1 MKVGYGLISC
11 QAHADDE
18 RSETE
23 RYQDAIELA
32 IEAEILGYDSVW
44 VSEHHFV
51 DDGYLPSVLPMCAAI
66 AARTRLIEIGT
77 AVALAPLYEPLR
89 LAEDSATVDLISNGR
104 LILGLGQGWRPEEF
118 EALHIPLSKRHR
130 VLEDTVT
137 ILRQA
142 WSSGVVTGG
151 DVLSYP
157 GVSVRPKPV
166 RPEGVPIWL
175 GATAEPAVRRAG
187 KIADG
192 FIASGSLDEAFTP
205 EYFRK
210 QMTWIQNGLEDAGRP
225 AGRFTASMF
234 LPTFVSKQQNA
245 WEQLVKHLHYTYWKY
260 ADMADARGRVDPP
273 DKAPPL
279 SPQQADSLRASAL
292 AGTPDNVVTQ
302 LRKYQEAAGVEFH
315 YIARLYWPGMNRDLQ
330 CEAMQVFATE
340 VIPQLR

>member
-77 AVALAPLYEPLR
+77 AVALAPL
-89 LAEDSATVDLISNGR
+89 
-104 LILGLGQGWRPEEF
+104 
-118 EALHIPLSKRHR
+118 
-130 VLEDTVT
+130 
-137 ILRQA
+137 
-142 WSSGVVTGG
+142 
-151 DVLSYP
+151 
-157 GVSVRPKPV
+157 
-166 RPEGVPIWL
+166 
-175 GATAEPAVRRAG
+175 
-187 KIADG
+187 
-192 FIASGSLDEAFTP
+192 
-205 EYFRK
+205 
-210 QMTWIQNGLEDAGRP
+210 
-225 AGRFTASMF
+225 
-234 LPTFVSKQQNA
+234 
-245 WEQLVKHLHYTYWKY
+245 TYWKY

-279 SPQQADSLRASAL
+279 SPQQADLLRASAL
-292 AGTPDNVVTQ
+292 VGTPDNVVTQ

-315 YIARLYWPGMNRDLQ
+315 YIARLYWPGMNQDLQ
-330 CEAMQVFATE
+330 REAMQVFATE